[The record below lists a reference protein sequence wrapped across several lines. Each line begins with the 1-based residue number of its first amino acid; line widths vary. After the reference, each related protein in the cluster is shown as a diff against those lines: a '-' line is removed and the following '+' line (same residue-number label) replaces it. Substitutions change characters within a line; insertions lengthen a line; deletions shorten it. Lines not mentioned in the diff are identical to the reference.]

1 MSVLCSVDEQTAS
14 AWPGRN
20 AQAGTGQ
27 QWVVNE
33 TGRRAVGTIVG
44 SVVVGI
50 AWGVGSGT
58 GGLLGLPDED
68 AYRRRGN

>member
-1 MSVLCSVDEQTAS
+1 VSVLRSVDEQTAS

-20 AQAGTGQ
+20 VQAGTGQ

-33 TGRRAVGTIVG
+33 TGRRAVGTLVG

-58 GGLLGLPDED
+58 GGVPGLLDD
-68 AYRRRGN
+68 DYRRRGN